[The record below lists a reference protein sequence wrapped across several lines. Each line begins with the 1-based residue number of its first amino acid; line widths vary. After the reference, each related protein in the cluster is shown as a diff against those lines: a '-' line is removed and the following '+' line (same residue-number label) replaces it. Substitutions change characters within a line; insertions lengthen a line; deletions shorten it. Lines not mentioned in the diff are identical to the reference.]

1 MSGPLC
7 SFWGVKES
15 SIHFKLSGYFL
26 FSVISRPLHVL
37 AVFNIDVGM
46 HREGDAGLSLNF
58 SFQVHSI
65 SLLHSDDLIFKLKIE
80 HRILVNVMICT
91 VIALIL

>member
-1 MSGPLC
+1 M
-7 SFWGVKES
+7 
-15 SIHFKLSGYFL
+15 
-26 FSVISRPLHVL
+26 
-37 AVFNIDVGM
+37 AVFNTDVGM

-58 SFQVHSI
+58 SFQVDSI